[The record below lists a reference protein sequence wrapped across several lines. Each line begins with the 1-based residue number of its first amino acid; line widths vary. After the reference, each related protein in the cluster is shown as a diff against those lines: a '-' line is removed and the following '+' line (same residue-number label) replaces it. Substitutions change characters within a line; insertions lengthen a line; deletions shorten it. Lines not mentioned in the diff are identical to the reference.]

1 MWPRISTQ
9 KGTITAL
16 CLENRKRLALCSIRG
31 PEVKTYGYFTSTKA
45 AQDFFNDLAEILE
58 TQKGE

>member
-1 MWPRISTQ
+1 MWPRMVMQ
-9 KGTITAL
+9 NGKLVAL
-16 CLENRKRLALCSIRG
+16 KLNNRKHLALSIVRG
-31 PEVKTYGYFTSTKA
+31 KEVQLYGYFTSMKA